1 MMAIIESGGKQ
12 YPVSPGEGVRLEK
25 LPGDVGASVE
35 FPKVLAVTRDDG
47 KLMMGA
53 AVESARVTGTIAA
66 QGRGKKIIV
75 FKFKKRKHYRRRR
88 GHRQDYTEVKV
99 TDIVL

>member
-1 MMAIIESGGKQ
+1 MLAIIESGGKQ
-12 YPVSPGEGVRLEK
+12 YPVSPGEGVRVEK
-25 LPGDVGASVE
+25 LPGDVGAAVE
-35 FPKVLAVTRDDG
+35 FAKVVAVTQDDG
-47 KLMMGA
+47 KLLTGD
-53 AVESARVTGTIAA
+53 AVKSAKVSGTIAS
-66 QGRGKKIIV
+66 QGRGKKVIV